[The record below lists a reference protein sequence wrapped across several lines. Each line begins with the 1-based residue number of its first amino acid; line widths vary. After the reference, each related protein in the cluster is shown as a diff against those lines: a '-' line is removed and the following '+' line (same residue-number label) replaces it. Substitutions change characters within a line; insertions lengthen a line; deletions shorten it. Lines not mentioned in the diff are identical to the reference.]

1 MDRTLSNVQKL
12 KISKKYSTYDSP
24 ITSSSPVSLIE
35 IPLKRGEEN
44 DFEKLKTD
52 LSEMKVTTPD
62 ENSSIHNQNDFDSS
76 ATATSENKLFSSN
89 SQKFR

>member
-52 LSEMKVTTPD
+52 LSEMKVTPD